1 MTTNVQADETIRW
14 SAYPSWAHFSWLY
27 LFGLMAG
34 GRSLLA
40 LRRGMSGW
48 EVWLG
53 GATALLLC
61 AAALRR
67 WAHYCLTSRRVIVK
81 NGYTG
86 RDIQSLALDDI
97 ADVAVD
103 QGPIAQFFDIG
114 TIVIKSVSGDQVL
127 SLRGVRDP
135 NLVKTRID
143 ALRPKPKVDG
153 SGCMLYSEPTSSS

>member
-1 MTTNVQADETIRW
+1 
-14 SAYPSWAHFSWLY
+14 
-27 LFGLMAG
+27 
-34 GRSLLA
+34 
-40 LRRGMSGW
+40 MSGW